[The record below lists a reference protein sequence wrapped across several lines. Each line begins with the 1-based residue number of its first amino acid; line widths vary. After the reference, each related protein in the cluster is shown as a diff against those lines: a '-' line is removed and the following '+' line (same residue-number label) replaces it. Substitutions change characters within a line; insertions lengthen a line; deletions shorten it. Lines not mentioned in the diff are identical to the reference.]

1 MTANTT
7 EKTEQPQSGYRFGT
21 FGGVFL
27 PNILAILGVIL
38 FLRTGWVVGNA
49 GVGYTVVIILLAHF
63 VTITTGLAIAALST
77 NMTVKTGGAYYII
90 SRSLGLEI
98 GGCIGIPLALS
109 QILSIPFY
117 LVGFAESV
125 TPLLPGVPAWVIS
138 LAALVL
144 VALVS
149 LRGTDVAIKA
159 QYFVFGGI
167 VLALISMFAGAFT
180 HDPVTPEMWGSFG
193 EGNFWMVFAV
203 FFPAVTGIM
212 SGVSMSGD
220 LANPRSSIPK
230 GTLASIFVGLII
242 YLIAAVFLAFYGT
255 PEQLLQSDVVSQIA
269 LWSPL
274 IFVGIW
280 CATLSSALG
289 FILGAPRTTQA
300 VAQDGVL
307 PRVLA
312 RVSGPK
318 KEPRV
323 ALWFALACSAVVLFV
338 GNLNAIAA
346 VLSMFFLATY
356 GILNLVAGLETLVD
370 NPSYRPRIK
379 VPWWLSILGALSCF
393 AVMFLIDP
401 LATVVALSAVAGIYV
416 VLKKRKLD
424 AAWGDLRRG
433 IWLALIRRSLL
444 QMEQYPAQDKNWR
457 PNIVVLTEIP
467 QGRLDLVEFAH
478 WFGQRNSVVTLRH
491 VMVGERGKLE
501 KRRKLA
507 ANNLTRFIRDNDLL
521 AFGAVDIVS
530 NRTDDLRLILESQG
544 YGSFQSNAVMIDWA
558 ERAERGAEEFEQVVA
573 AILAANRTL
582 LALSTD
588 VDRGFG
594 RHGEIHLWPQTPQD
608 AALMLI
614 LADLLV
620 RNPEWHDAKIRYF
633 ALADCEERGEQLE
646 QDMERTVLSGR
657 IPCEAQVVVG
667 NEPLRKEMF
676 RHSSGASLVMCSFD
690 PAAEGQEDP
699 FEAMDETIEALPT
712 TLMVK
717 AALGLDVAA

>member
-1 MTANTT
+1 MTNATT
-7 EKTEQPQSGYRFGT
+7 EKSEQAGAGYGFGT

-49 GVGYTVVIILLAHF
+49 GIGYTVLIIVLAHF

-125 TPLLPGVPAWVIS
+125 TPLLPGVPASVIS

-149 LRGTDVAIKA
+149 LRGTDIAIKA

-167 VLALISMFAGAFT
+167 VLAIASMFAGALT
-180 HDPVTPEMWGSFG
+180 HDPVTPEVWGSFS
-193 EGNFWMVFAV
+193 EGNFWIVFAV

-220 LANPRSSIPK
+220 LKDPRKSIPK
-230 GTLASIFVGLII
+230 GTLASIFVGLAI
-242 YLIAAVFLAFYGT
+242 YLVVAVFLAFYGT
-255 PEQLLQSDVVSQIA
+255 PEQLLQSDAVSKIA

-323 ALWFALACSAVVLFV
+323 ALWFALACSAVVLTV
-338 GNLNAIAA
+338 GDLNAIAA
-346 VLSMFFLATY
+346 VLSMFFLLTY
-356 GILNLVAGLETLVD
+356 GVLNLVAGLETVVD

-393 AVMFLIDP
+393 AVMFLIDAV
-401 LATVVALSAVAGIYV
+401 ATVVALSSVAVIYV

-467 QGRLDLVEFAH
+467 QGRLDLVQFAH
-478 WFGQRNSVVTLRH
+478 WFGQRNSVVTFRH
-491 VMVGERGKLE
+491 VIVGEPEKLE

-507 ANNLTRFIRDNDLL
+507 RNNLTRFIRENNLL
-521 AFGAVDIVS
+521 AFGAVDVVK
-530 NRTDDLRLILESQG
+530 NRTNDLRLILESQG

-558 ERAERGAEEFEQVVA
+558 ERRERGADEFREIVSAV
-573 AILAANRTL
+573 LAANKTL
-582 LALSTD
+582 LALHTD

-594 RHGEIHLWPQTPQD
+594 QHDEIHLWPQSPQD

-620 RNPEWHDAKIRYF
+620 RNPQWHNAKIRYF
-633 ALADCEERGEQLE
+633 AVIDSEEDRGQIE
-646 QDMERTVLSGR
+646 QDIERTVSAGR
-657 IPCEAQVVVG
+657 IPCEVQVVVS
-667 NEPLRKEMF
+667 NEPRAREMS
-676 RHSSGASLVMCSFD
+676 RRSSGSSLVMCSFD
-690 PAAEGQEDP
+690 PADKGTGDP
-699 FEAMDETIEALPT
+699 FETMEATVETLPT

-717 AALGLDVAA
+717 AALGLDVSA